1 MLPYLVEGARLLRR
15 SSNRSIHGFYFWSN
29 YKNVLRLEAPT
40 TLSADAPTSLR
51 GASATSRPGESVRCS
66 TINQNSEDD
75 RKLMFTY
82 TG

>member
-1 MLPYLVEGARLLRR
+1 MLPYLVDGARLLRR

-29 YKNVLRLEAPT
+29 YENVLRLEAPT

-51 GASATSRPGESVRCS
+51 GASATSRPGEPVRCS